1 MNKSE
6 LIEELS
12 KKDSLNLKLA
22 ERIVNI
28 FFDTIIEGMFSG
40 ERVELRGFSSF
51 RIKHYPPYQGRNPK
65 SGGAIIV
72 KAKKMPFFKVGKE
85 LRDMVNQDK
94 TQDKTEDN
102 DNDSD
107 KG

>member
-1 MNKSE
+1 MNKSQLTQE
-6 LIEELS
+6 LAEATE
-12 KKDSLNLKLA
+12 LNLKQA
-22 ERIVNI
+22 EQVVNI
-28 FFDTIIEGMFSG
+28 FFDSIIEGLTND

-85 LRDMVNQDK
+85 LRDMVDK
-94 TQDKTEDN
+94 V
-102 DNDSD
+102 SD
-107 KG
+107 WTFF

>member
-1 MNKSE
+1 MNKSQLTQE
-6 LIEELS
+6 LAEHAR
-12 KKDSLNLKLA
+12 LNLKTA
-22 ERIVNI
+22 EKVVNV
-28 FFDTIIEGMFSG
+28 FFDSIIEGLVNG

-85 LRDMVNQDK
+85 LRDMVDQ
-94 TQDKTEDN
+94 ED
-102 DNDSD
+102 
-107 KG
+107 